1 VGRRA
6 VQHAGQRRVAAAQLR
21 HAAAQRR
28 HGEAFRPGVQAFAV
42 ASQVCRRTSKAQP
55 VTDTGVCI
63 CSATYVRTASK
74 GTTRGDRDHEGA
86 KTASLGAAKA
96 SYLSCSRKQTRPH
109 DLTHLLQSCCS
120 PKVFHTCVAF
130 SWFSAETLRTRT
142 CRLEAQLAF
151 PRVSDRDCQL
161 RLGRQR
167 LDEAHIQRKRV
178 SPSAWS
184 PYSSLA
190 TIPADDEFHR
200 VIVLET

>member
-120 PKVFHTCVAF
+120 PKVFHTRC
-130 SWFSAETLRTRT
+130 
-142 CRLEAQLAF
+142 
-151 PRVSDRDCQL
+151 
-161 RLGRQR
+161 GRAPAGWR
-167 LDEAHIQRKRV
+167 HS
-178 SPSAWS
+178 SPSRA
-184 PYSSLA
+184 LA
-190 TIPADDEFHR
+190 TGTASSALGASVWMRLTSSASGCRHLR
-200 VIVLET
+200 GRHIVP